1 MHALVRFFIRYPI
14 AGDLLMV
21 LFLLAGAFGLTNL
34 KSTFFPEVE
43 SRIITIQTIY
53 PGASPE
59 EIEEGIILKI
69 EENLKGVSGVERVS
83 SVSTEN
89 SGVITVEA
97 LQGYDPEKVLDDVRN
112 AVDRIPSFPVGMEPA
127 VVFRQENLGFAI
139 NFAISGNVDL
149 QTLKQFA
156 RQAETE
162 LLAIDGISK
171 ITLNGF
177 PDEEIEIAFREKDL
191 LAYQL
196 TFAEAEQAIRGS
208 NLELTGGTVKGK
220 QEELLIRARNKRYY
234 ADELRDI
241 PIVVTTDGNIIRLYQ
256 IADIQDKWS
265 DNPDRSWINDKPS
278 VVVTVSNTLEEDILD
293 ISEKVRAYILSFND
307 QQSLVHADIIRD
319 GSVVLQQRIDLLAN
333 NGMIGFILVLGLL
346 SMFLNW
352 RLAFWVALSIPISFA
367 GMFLVA
373 YLMDITINVISLFG
387 MIVVVGILVDDGI
400 VIAENIY
407 QLYERGVP
415 RYKAALEGSLKVIP
429 AVFTSVLTTIIAF
442 SSFAFLDGRIGD
454 IFTVLGVVVILSL
467 FFSLVEGIFILPGHV
482 AHSVALQPNQKKNK
496 VQKVFEGLMLWL
508 RNRLYAPFLRF
519 SLRYPASTII
529 VYTVLLILTV
539 GMIRG
544 GLVKTTFFP
553 VIPRD
558 NISVTLKMPAGTR
571 EYVTRDVLHRIQ
583 LAAEEVNNRFAASY
597 FQGANQPINHIELKI
612 GPTTY
617 QGSVDISLLDGEIR
631 DSLTATVITNAI
643 RELVG
648 EVPEAEVLTFGQPSP
663 FGKPIS
669 VSLLGNDFGSL
680 RSAVTDLQTELESLS
695 ELRDVTNNNQEGLRE
710 INITLKEKAKGLGLQ
725 LRDVITQVRQG
736 YFGVEVQRLQR
747 GEDEVRVWVRYGEED
762 RDDLS
767 QLKEM
772 RIRFPDGRAFP
783 LREIV
788 DLEVKRGIIAINHL
802 DGQRE
807 IKVEA
812 DVAQDNVSVT
822 DLNES
827 IRSNIVPQVLANYP
841 TVSASFEG
849 QNREQMKTAHSARMV
864 LPVMLLLMF
873 FTVAVTF
880 RSIGQT
886 LAVFAL
892 IPFGLAGVGL
902 GHWVMDL
909 PISLFSFL
917 GIMAL
922 VGIQVNDGLVLI
934 TTYNDL
940 IRKGNRVMRSIY
952 TAALSRFRP
961 ILLTSLTTVAGLGP
975 LLLEKSFQAKFLIP
989 MAVSVA
995 FGLILATFLTLTLLP
1010 AFLMII
1016 NRVKLF
1022 AVTQWEGFRPDP
1034 RSIEPAIEGRKNYIW
1049 LWLFF
1054 ATMIVFLFLALIY
1067 FSIRLSDILIPS

>member
-1 MHALVRFFIRYPI
+1 MHALVRFFIRFPI
-14 AGDLLMV
+14 AGDPLMV

-59 EIEEGIILKI
+59 EVEEGIVLKI
-69 EENLKGVSGVERVS
+69 EENLKGVSGIDRVS

-97 LQGYDPEKVLDDVRN
+97 LQGSDPEKVLDDVRN
-112 AVDRIPSFPVGMEPA
+112 AVDRIPSFPAGMEPA

-139 NFAISGNVDL
+139 NFAINGNVDL
-149 QTLKQFA
+149 RTLKQFG
-156 RQAETE
+156 RQAESD

-171 ITLNGF
+171 VTLNGF

-191 LAYQL
+191 LAYDL
-196 TFAEAEQAIRGS
+196 TFIDAERSIRGS
-208 NLELTGGTVKGK
+208 NLELTGGTLKGE

-241 PIVVTTDGNIIRLYQ
+241 PIKVTDEGNIIRLYQ

-265 DNPDRSWINDKPS
+265 DNPDRSWINDRSS
-278 VVVTVSNTLEEDILD
+278 VVVTVSNTLDEDILD
-293 ISEKVRAYILSFND
+293 ISEKVRAYIQSFND
-307 QQSLVHADIIRD
+307 QQTLVHADIIRD

-333 NGMIGFILVLGLL
+333 NGMIGFILVLGFL

-415 RYKAALEGSLKVIP
+415 RYKAAIEGSLKVIP

-482 AHSVALQPNQKKNK
+482 AHSAALTPNQKKNK
-496 VQKVFEGLMLWL
+496 VQRTFEGLMLWL
-508 RNRLYAPFLRF
+508 RSRLYAPFLRF
-519 SLRYPASTII
+519 SLRYPASTLII
-529 VYTVLLILTV
+529 YTVLLLLTI

-571 EYVTRDVLHRIQ
+571 EQVTREILHRIQ
-583 LAAEEVNNRFAASY
+583 IAAEDVNTRFEDTYFRGENR
-597 FQGANQPINHIELKI
+597 PINHIELKV

-617 QGSVDISLLDGEIR
+617 QGSLDISLLDGEIR

-643 RELVG
+643 REAVG
-648 EVPEAEVLTFGQPSP
+648 QIHEAEVLTFGQPTP

-669 VSLLGNDFGSL
+669 VSLLGNDFTSL
-680 RSAVTDLQTELESLS
+680 RSAVSDLQQELESLA

-710 INITLKEKAKGLGLQ
+710 IHLTLKEKAKGLGLNLQ
-725 LRDVITQVRQG
+725 DVIVQVRQG
-736 YFGVEVQRLQR
+736 FYGVEVQRLQR
-747 GEDEVRVWVRYGEED
+747 GEDEVRVWVRYGEQD

-767 QLKEM
+767 RLEEM
-772 RIRFPDGRAFP
+772 RIRFADGRAFP
-783 LREIV
+783 LKEIV
-788 DLEVKRGIIAINHL
+788 DLEIKRGTIAIYHL

-807 IKVEA
+807 IKLEA

-827 IRSNIVPQVLANYP
+827 IRTSIVPKILANYP

-849 QNREQMKTAHSARMV
+849 QNREQMKTARSAKVV
-864 LPVMLLLMF
+864 LPVMLILMF

-886 LAVFAL
+886 LAVFSL

-917 GIMAL
+917 GILAL

-934 TTYNDL
+934 TMYNDL
-940 IRKGNRVMRSIY
+940 IRKGNRVMRAIY

-995 FGLILATFLTLTLLP
+995 FGLILVTFLTLTLLP
-1010 AFLMII
+1010 ALLMMI
-1016 NRVKLF
+1016 NRVKLW
-1022 AVTQWEGFRPDP
+1022 VVMQWEGVRPDP
-1034 RSIEPAIEGRKNYIW
+1034 RSIEPAIEGRKTYIW

-1054 ATMIVFLFLALIY
+1054 AVVLVVTFIAVIVFT
-1067 FSIRLSDILIPS
+1067 IRLFDALIPS

>member
-1 MHALVRFFIRYPI
+1 MHALLRFFVRYPI

-21 LFLLAGAFGLTNL
+21 LFLLAGAFGLSNL

-43 SRIITIQTIY
+43 SRIITIQTVY

-83 SVSTEN
+83 SISTEN

-97 LQGYDPEKVLDDVRN
+97 LHGHDPEKVLDDVRN
-112 AVDRIPSFPVGMEPA
+112 AVDRIPSFPAGMEPA

-139 NFAISGNVDL
+139 NFAISGDVDL
-149 QTLKQFA
+149 RTLKQFG
-156 RQAETE
+156 RQAESE

-171 ITLNGF
+171 VTLNGF

-191 LAYQL
+191 LAYEL
-196 TFAEAEQAIRGS
+196 TFSEAELAVRGS
-208 NLELTGGTVKGK
+208 NLELTGGMLKGA
-220 QEELLIRARNKRYY
+220 QEELLIRARNKGYF

-241 PIVVTTDGNIIRLYQ
+241 PVKVTADGNIIRLYQ

-265 DNPDRSWINDKPS
+265 DSPDRSWINDKPS
-278 VVVTVSNTLEEDILD
+278 VVVTVSNTLDEDILD
-293 ISEKVRAYILSFND
+293 ITGNVRNYIQTFNE
-307 QQSLVHADIIRD
+307 QQTLVHADIIRD
-319 GSVVLQQRIDLLAN
+319 GSEVLQQRIDLLAN
-333 NGMIGFILVLGLL
+333 NGMIGFVLVLVFL

-415 RYKAALEGSLKVIP
+415 RYKAAIEGSLKVIP

-482 AHSVALQPNQKKNK
+482 AHSTALRPDQTKNRI
-496 VQKVFEGLMLWL
+496 QRIFERLMYWM
-508 RNRLYAPFLRF
+508 RNRFYAPVLRF
-519 SLRYPASTII
+519 SLRYPGSTLIFF
-529 VYTVLLILTV
+529 TVLVLLTV
-539 GMIRG
+539 GLVRG
-544 GLVKTTFFP
+544 GFIKTTFFP

-558 NISVTLKMPAGTR
+558 NINVTLKMPAGTR
-571 EYVTRDVLHRIQ
+571 EHVTREYLLRIQ
-583 LAAEEVNNRFAASY
+583 KAANEVNDQFTESY
-597 FQGANQPINHIELKI
+597 FQGAYQPIKHIELKI

-617 QGSVDISLLDGEIR
+617 QGSVDITLLDGEIR
-631 DSLTATVITNAI
+631 DSLTATVLTNAI
-643 RELVG
+643 RERVG
-648 EVPEAEVLTFGQPSP
+648 PVPDAEVLTYGQAST
-663 FGKPIS
+663 FGKPVS
-669 VSLLGNDFGSL
+669 VSLLGNDYASL
-680 RSAVTDLQTELESLS
+680 GAAVIDLQKELESLA
-695 ELRDVTNNNQEGLRE
+695 ELRDVTNNNQQGLRE
-710 INITLKEKAKGLGLQ
+710 IHVTLKEKAKGLGLN
-725 LRDVITQVRQG
+725 LREVIAQVRQG
-736 YFGVEVQRLQR
+736 FFGAEVQRLQR
-747 GEDEVRVWVRYGEED
+747 GEDEVRVWVRYGEQD
-762 RDDLS
+762 RDDLTR
-767 QLKEM
+767 LEEM
-772 RIRFPDGRAFP
+772 RIRFQDGRSFP
-783 LREIV
+783 LKEIA
-788 DLEVKRGIIAINHL
+788 DLEIKRGTIAIYHL

-807 IKVEA
+807 IKLEA

-822 DLNES
+822 DLNENLRTEV
-827 IRSNIVPQVLANYP
+827 IPRILANYP

-849 QNREQMKTAHSARMV
+849 QNREQMKTASSAKIV
-864 LPVMLLLMF
+864 LPVMLILMF

-880 RSIGQT
+880 QSIGQA

-902 GHWVMDL
+902 GHWVMGL

-917 GIMAL
+917 GILAL

-940 IRKGNRVMRSIY
+940 IRQGNRVMRAIY
-952 TAALSRFRP
+952 EAALSRFRP

-995 FGLILATFLTLTLLP
+995 FGLVLATFLTLTLLP
-1010 AFLMII
+1010 ALIMMV
-1016 NRVKLF
+1016 NRVKLW
-1022 AVTQWEGFRPDP
+1022 AVTQWEGVRPDP
-1034 RSIEPAIEGRKNYIW
+1034 RSIEPAIVGRKTYIW
-1049 LWLFF
+1049 LWL
-1054 ATMIVFLFLALIY
+1054 LFALITV
-1067 FSIRLSDILIPS
+1067 SIFIALIVLTMRLTGALIS

>member
-1 MHALVRFFIRYPI
+1 MHALLRFFIRYPI

-43 SRIITIQTIY
+43 SRIITIQTVY

-97 LQGYDPEKVLDDVRN
+97 LQGHNPEKVLDDVRN
-112 AVDRIPSFPVGMEPA
+112 AVDRIPSFPVGMEPP

-139 NFAISGNVDL
+139 NFAISGDVDL
-149 QTLKQFA
+149 RTLKQFG
-156 RQAETE
+156 RQAESE

-171 ITLNGF
+171 VTLNGF
-177 PDEEIEIAFREKDL
+177 PAEEIEIAFREKDL
-191 LAYQL
+191 QAYQL
-196 TFAEAEQAIRGS
+196 TFSEAELAVRGS
-208 NLELTGGTVKGK
+208 NLELTGGTLKGEK
-220 QEELLIRARNKRYY
+220 EELLIRARNKGYF
-234 ADELRDI
+234 ADELREI
-241 PIVVTTDGNIIRLYQ
+241 PVKVTAEGNIIRLYQ

-265 DNPDRSWINDKPS
+265 DSPDRSWINDKPS
-278 VVVTVSNTLEEDILD
+278 VVVTVSNTLDEDILD
-293 ISEKVRAYILSFND
+293 IAKKVRTYIESFNN
-307 QQSLVHADIIRD
+307 QQNLVRADIIRD
-319 GSVVLQQRIDLLAN
+319 GSEVLQQRIDLLAN
-333 NGMIGFILVLGLL
+333 NGMIGFVLVLVFL

-373 YLMDITINVISLFG
+373 YMMDITINVISLFG

-400 VIAENIY
+400 VISENIY

-415 RYKAALEGSLKVIP
+415 RYKAAIEGSLKVIP

-482 AHSVALQPNQKKNK
+482 AHSAALRPGQTKNK
-496 VQKVFEGLMLWL
+496 IQRVFEGMMNWM
-508 RNRLYAPFLRF
+508 RNRFYAPVLRF
-519 SLRYPASTII
+519 SLRYPGSTLIFF
-529 VYTVLLILTV
+529 TVLVLLTV
-539 GMIRG
+539 GLVRG
-544 GLVKTTFFP
+544 GFIKTTFFP

-571 EYVTRDVLHRIQ
+571 EHVTRDVLLRIQ
-583 LAAEEVNNRFAASY
+583 HAAESVNDQLAESY
-597 FQGANQPINHIELKI
+597 FQGSNRPIEHIELKV

-617 QGSVDISLLDGEIR
+617 QGTIDISLLDGEIR

-643 RELVG
+643 RERMG
-648 EVPEAEVLTFGQPSP
+648 EVPEAEVLTFGSPSP

-669 VSLLGNDFGSL
+669 VSLLGNDYASL
-680 RSAVTDLQTELESLS
+680 GAAVSDLQTEMESLA
-695 ELRDVTNNNQEGLRE
+695 ELRDVTNNNQQGLKE
-710 INITLKEKAKGLGLQ
+710 IHVTLKEKAKGLGLN
-725 LRDVITQVRQG
+725 LREVIAQVRQG
-736 YFGVEVQRLQR
+736 FFGSEVQRLQR
-747 GEDEVRVWVRYGEED
+747 GEDEVRVWVRYGEQD

-767 QLKEM
+767 RLEEM
-772 RIRFPDGRAFP
+772 RIRFPDGRSFP
-783 LREIV
+783 LREIA
-788 DLEVKRGIIAINHL
+788 DLDMTRGTIAIYHL

-807 IKVEA
+807 IKLEA

-822 DLNES
+822 DLNETL
-827 IRSNIVPQVLANYP
+827 RSTIVPQILVNYP

-849 QNREQMKTAHSARMV
+849 QNREQMKTARSAKVV

-886 LAVFAL
+886 LAVFSL

-902 GHWVMDL
+902 GHWIMDL

-917 GIMAL
+917 GILAL

-940 IRKGNRVMRSIY
+940 IRKGNRVMRAIY
-952 TAALSRFRP
+952 EAALSRFRP

-975 LLLEKSFQAKFLIP
+975 LLLEKSLQAKFLIP

-1010 AFLMII
+1010 SLLMMI
-1016 NRVKLF
+1016 NRVKLW
-1022 AVTQWEGFRPDP
+1022 AVTQWEGVRPDP
-1034 RSIEPAIEGRKNYIW
+1034 RSIEPAIVGRKTYIW

-1054 ATMIVFLFLALIY
+1054 ALVTVAIFVALIVLTM
-1067 FSIRLSDILIPS
+1067 RLVGALIS